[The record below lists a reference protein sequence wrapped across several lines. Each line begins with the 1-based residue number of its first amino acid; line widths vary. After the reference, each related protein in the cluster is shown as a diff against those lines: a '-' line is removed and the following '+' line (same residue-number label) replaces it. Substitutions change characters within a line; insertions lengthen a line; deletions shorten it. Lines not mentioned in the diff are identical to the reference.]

1 MSNTFNYQRF
11 HTEVEQLTQKANWYR
26 QAGNRA
32 AMMDLRRNPGVT
44 LPKCDNGQYARHSF
58 FYVFKYSFISRVTGI
73 DTQKANEAINWLQ
86 VQLRHHNGN
95 PPCTI
100 EGKYGK
106 TATSKKVE
114 NSTL

>member
-1 MSNTFNYQRF
+1 MTQRFDYKRF

-32 AMMDLRRNPGVT
+32 AMMDLRRKHGVT
-44 LPKCDNGQYARHSF
+44 LPAATNGQYARHSF
-58 FYVFKYSFISRVTGI
+58 WYVFKYSFISRVTGV
-73 DTQKANEAINWLQ
+73 DTKRATEALEWLQ
-86 VQLRHHNGN
+86 VQLRHYNGN
-95 PPCTI
+95 PPCTM

-106 TATSKKVE
+106 TATFRKVE